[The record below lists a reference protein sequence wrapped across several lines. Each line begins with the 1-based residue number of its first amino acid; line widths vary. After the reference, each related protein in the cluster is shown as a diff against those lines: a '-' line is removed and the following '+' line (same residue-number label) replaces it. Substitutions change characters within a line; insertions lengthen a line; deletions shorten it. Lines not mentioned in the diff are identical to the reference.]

1 MDRLVELGIVTLER
15 ASAPNGNETFY
26 WIDLPDGTSSKVSM
40 LSRSAV
46 ESGFVGKKYG
56 MTRDVTKSKLSSTS
70 AYGFIKRLESEGVFG
85 DKAAYD
91 VIQEVISDNGKKSFN
106 QFPLVNE
113 GEGKIEMGE
122 SGGFISIVNL
132 QLPSRMPSISYS
144 KKSRS
149 ELLYKEYL
157 VKERKIDADII
168 ERDFSNKNICVG
180 NFYSCI
186 NYTKYNLMLY
196 SLSYIDAARAKLK
209 TYETVS
215 MGKDGKMDRGHL
227 KNIKIKGRS
236 HIIKSEVDK
245 PKSTIFTEA
254 VVDNYSL
261 ENIFRLSSGFNE
273 KDYNYVGL
281 TSVGNIQG
289 WLEYNLNIKI
299 NFKEDKDT
307 GSPIFDISYIQK
319 KLEEVEDQVV
329 AKEKL
334 AEALKTKRLHFV
346 VDELKPWTKK
356 EGDRSLYRLQKTLAE
371 IDSSIVVNVIRLN
384 DKNKQIDLKNFSNGE
399 GCMDYILDSSNL
411 NDFFREN
418 NVNTTYLAQEKAYSV
433 KMTKRIENF
442 IPLNA
447 ESVEVLGKVRD
458 RFISLTNTDS
468 MVFAFDNDIAALPKL
483 THLKNL
489 CELLRLDFSVMIPT
503 FEYNINDNNDI
514 LKKYREL
521 IVLNKE
527 SIANNL
533 IEQFSKQIIN
543 NKNKLPDNFE
553 EIMNKAK
560 GIDLEKSMIKR
571 GQKKS
576 KRP

>member
-1 MDRLVELGIVTLER
+1 
-15 ASAPNGNETFY
+15 
-26 WIDLPDGTSSKVSM
+26 
-40 LSRSAV
+40 
-46 ESGFVGKKYG
+46 
-56 MTRDVTKSKLSSTS
+56 
-70 AYGFIKRLESEGVFG
+70 
-85 DKAAYD
+85 
-91 VIQEVISDNGKKSFN
+91 
-106 QFPLVNE
+106 
-113 GEGKIEMGE
+113 
-122 SGGFISIVNL
+122 
-132 QLPSRMPSISYS
+132 
-144 KKSRS
+144 
-149 ELLYKEYL
+149 
-157 VKERKIDADII
+157 
-168 ERDFSNKNICVG
+168 
-180 NFYSCI
+180 
-186 NYTKYNLMLY
+186 
-196 SLSYIDAARAKLK
+196 
-209 TYETVS
+209 
-215 MGKDGKMDRGHL
+215 
-227 KNIKIKGRS
+227 
-236 HIIKSEVDK
+236 
-245 PKSTIFTEA
+245 
-254 VVDNYSL
+254 
-261 ENIFRLSSGFNE
+261 
-273 KDYNYVGL
+273 
-281 TSVGNIQG
+281 
-289 WLEYNLNIKI
+289 
-299 NFKEDKDT
+299 
-307 GSPIFDISYIQK
+307 
-319 KLEEVEDQVV
+319 
-329 AKEKL
+329 
-334 AEALKTKRLHFV
+334 
-346 VDELKPWTKK
+346 
-356 EGDRSLYRLQKTLAE
+356 
-371 IDSSIVVNVIRLN
+371 
-384 DKNKQIDLKNFSNGE
+384 
-399 GCMDYILDSSNL
+399 MDYILDSSNL